1 MSAYDEIE
9 KIIFSFG
16 VEAAT
21 KGGQE
26 ACDRV
31 EYGHRFHF
39 EDADALR
46 YLMENAIKLSQSSM
60 DRLKGN
66 IDAVIEAGV
75 RDGKPLREVTK
86 EVQAVFE
93 NFKGWEAE
101 RVARTEVARAT
112 NAGAIT
118 GYKEM
123 GIGVAEVVA
132 NAGACPKCAALNG
145 ELYPTDQAMRVLPRH
160 PNCYCFWIPRPDI
173 TNPNVKDWR
182 SFGEISNEVI
192 RGLGLT
198 TAFNRVSAGPDGIKH
213 ISEKSEF
220 HPNSVEKAR
229 VVVES
234 AEMGIV
240 QKNGVLCLIM
250 DHPDGGWYFVPI
262 KHTDDYGY
270 IIKTAFHIG
279 QNRKNWFYKN
289 LDEAEKRYGI

>member
-9 KIIFSFG
+9 KIIFQFG

-46 YLMENAIKLSQSSM
+46 YLMENAITLSRSSM

-66 IDAVIEAGV
+66 IDAVIEAGL

-86 EVQAVFE
+86 DVQAVFE

-101 RVARTEVARAT
+101 RIARTEIARAT
-112 NAGAIT
+112 NAGAIS
-118 GYKEM
+118 GYREM
-123 GIGVAEVVA
+123 GVGVAEVVA
-132 NAGACPKCAALNG
+132 NAGACTKCAALNG

-173 TNPNVKDWR
+173 QEPGKVKGWR
-182 SFGEISNEVI
+182 GIGDISEAVVK
-192 RGLGLT
+192 GLGMDLT
-198 TAFNRVSAGPDGIKH
+198 SSRVSMGKVHIRKAGYGNH
-213 ISEKSEF
+213 ISLEEAGMVVGNADRGWIETDEKDGKTVICLTMQLGEKWGLVPVKVSDDAGLIAKSGYEK
-220 HPNSVEKAR
+220 PYSVFLNRARKAK
-229 VVVES
+229 V
-234 AEMGIV
+234 
-240 QKNGVLCLIM
+240 N
-250 DHPDGGWYFVPI
+250 
-262 KHTDDYGY
+262 YG
-270 IIKTAFHIG
+270 F
-279 QNRKNWFYKN
+279 
-289 LDEAEKRYGI
+289 